1 MRRRDKAAPSGSA
14 QHHGW
19 IAGSCGDWLEAR
31 RTHSAIALEAWMIGY
46 VTGFNITCVSAPEPL
61 KLSGMAGNSVYAWT
75 DRQCAEYPLES
86 LDEAANALLH
96 VRGLAPSACG
106 AK

>member
-1 MRRRDKAAPSGSA
+1 MRRRDKAASSGSA

-46 VTGFNITCVSAPEPL
+46 VTGFNITCVSAPDL
-61 KLSGMAGNSVYAWT
+61 LTLSGMTGNSVYAWT
-75 DRQCAEYPLES
+75 V
-86 LDEAANALLH
+86 ANA
-96 VRGLAPSACG
+96 PSTHWSRWTKPRKRCCTRA
-106 AK
+106 A

>member
-19 IAGSCGDWLEAR
+19 IAGSCGDWLEDR
-31 RTHSAIALEAWMIGY
+31 RTHSAIALEAWVIGY
-46 VTGFNITCVSAPEPL
+46 VTGFNITCVSAPDLLTP
-61 KLSGMAGNSVYAWT
+61 SGMTGNSAYAWT
-75 DRQCAEYPLES
+75 DRRCAEHPLEL

-96 VRGLAPSACG
+96 V
-106 AK
+106 